1 MQITNKATFIA
12 EGGNTQK
19 SPHSCLWKGCSVN
32 SPWMLFHKTTI
43 LVTRCVLDLWPHYEG
58 NTLFSSGGCSCIMP
72 SALTPAGSTPA
83 VVTVAAGNW
92 RPLPFS
98 DLWSHSWVR
107 RERRAC
113 QVTTV
118 YHTSILL
125 HAGQLTTPTTN
136 LYIPILEREFQNAHN
151 FMWISAHN
159 NLLYGSVSSHDGVA
173 PCIPPGV

>member
-1 MQITNKATFIA
+1 MANKGTLHSWSRKHS
-12 EGGNTQK
+12 K
-19 SPHSCLWKGCSVN
+19 STHPHLWTCRVHW
-32 SPWMLFHKTTI
+32 PWVLFHNTTVLTG
-43 LVTRCVLDLWPHYEG
+43 LVMRCVLHLWFHHPGG
-58 NTLFSSGGCSCIMP
+58 NCCLTLFSSGGGSCCMP

-98 DLWSHSWVR
+98 DFWSHFWAR

-113 QVTTV
+113 PVTTV

-159 NLLYGSVSSHDGVA
+159 NLLYGSVRRQQ
-173 PCIPPGV
+173 